1 MGSVPRS
8 WGNII
13 GYYWVSSKL
22 TTSRIQTLKTQIH
35 LTDIL
40 KELRLKMLYIME
52 HITYHGVYIN
62 NNYLYIY
69 IILALILYF
78 FIVPVYTLYLEIN
91 FFQRLP
97 VESFP
102 LHSFALLI

>member
-1 MGSVPRS
+1 M
-8 WGNII
+8 
-13 GYYWVSSKL
+13 
-22 TTSRIQTLKTQIH
+22 KTQKGITIH
-35 LTDIL
+35 NDFLNS
-40 KELRLKMLYIME
+40 
-52 HITYHGVYIN
+52 H
-62 NNYLYIY
+62 LYIY